1 MLNEQQIR
9 KIIADINTSHDWMTQ
24 DKNVTFEKL
33 GLDSLD
39 RFDILVGIQ
48 EAADIELPDDDVEKL
63 QSIAAIEAYF
73 VNK

>member
-9 KIIADINTSHDWMTQ
+9 KIIAEINTSLDWMTQ

-39 RFDILVGIQ
+39 RFDILVGVQ

-73 VNK
+73 ANK